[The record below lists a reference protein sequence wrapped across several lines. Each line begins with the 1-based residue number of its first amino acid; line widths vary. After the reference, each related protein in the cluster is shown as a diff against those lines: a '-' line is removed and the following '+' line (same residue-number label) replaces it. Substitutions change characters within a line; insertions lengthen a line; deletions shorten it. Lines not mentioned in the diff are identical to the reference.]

1 MPLPPVAARVLE
13 YEEPTSPP
21 GRDDV
26 VTESAELMT
35 IDRLAELAVS
45 LLESVTLNTSP
56 EDVPAVVGVPEM
68 APAELRL
75 RPAAGSHWSGSRC
88 LSRCRL
94 WRRGSSS
101 RRYRRHRRAGTTS

>member
-68 APAELRL
+68 TPAELRL
-75 RPAAGSHWSGSRC
+75 RPAGRVPLVWVQVSEPLPPVAARVVE
-88 LSRCRL
+88 
-94 WRRGSSS
+94 
-101 RRYRRHRRAGTTS
+101 